1 VARETTSASTM
12 DSERAP
18 TALSISPTH
27 ESSAGGYPSGSPK
40 KSPIAGVKND
50 EFHSHWMQKKHVN
63 APGVESEPHGIGLF

>member
-1 VARETTSASTM
+1 M
-12 DSERAP
+12 DSERAPP

-27 ESSAGGYPSGSPK
+27 AENHAASSGGYPAGSPK

-63 APGVESEPHGIGLF
+63 PPGLESEPRGIASF